1 MMIWFA
7 LTSYCSLS
15 LSLSLI
21 ASQETKVKDSIV
33 QEHPVI
39 RGILD
44 QVNHLKEDKSKQ
56 MKRHKTIPVPEML
69 TTFSRPHSPQV
80 K

>member
-1 MMIWFA
+1 M
-7 LTSYCSLS
+7 
-15 LSLSLI
+15 
-21 ASQETKVKDSIV
+21 KDSIV

-39 RGILD
+39 KGILD